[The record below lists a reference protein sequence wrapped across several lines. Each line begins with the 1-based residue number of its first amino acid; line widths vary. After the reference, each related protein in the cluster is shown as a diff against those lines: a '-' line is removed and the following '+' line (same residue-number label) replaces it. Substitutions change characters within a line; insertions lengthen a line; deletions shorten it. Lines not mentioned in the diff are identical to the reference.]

1 MYGITLENHNSP
13 ILAGV
18 EFTLL
23 NLAQISAV
31 YGENDAFAVIIPSIA
46 TAIQLFRRFQNI
58 FAGGKTVPFNYF
70 GSKQSKKNEESFRLH
85 SFVLI
90 IQSIR
95 TECILHYITQLIGYL
110 AGLNSYL
117 RTQKLNPYLWKCF
130 IKQMTKLFNYF
141 VPATKLGLLKAE
153 MDFSK

>member
-70 GSKQSKKNEESFRLH
+70 GSKQSKKKRG
-85 SFVLI
+85 
-90 IQSIR
+90 
-95 TECILHYITQLIGYL
+95 IL
-110 AGLNSYL
+110 
-117 RTQKLNPYLWKCF
+117 
-130 IKQMTKLFNYF
+130 
-141 VPATKLGLLKAE
+141 
-153 MDFSK
+153 